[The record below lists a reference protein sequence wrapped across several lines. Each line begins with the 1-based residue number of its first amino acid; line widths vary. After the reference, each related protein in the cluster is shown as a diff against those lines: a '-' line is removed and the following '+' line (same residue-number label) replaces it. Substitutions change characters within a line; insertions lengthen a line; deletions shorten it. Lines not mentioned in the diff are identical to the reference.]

1 MNYTQDTAFVIPKER
16 ILSLGNLAPDV
27 TVYYKHIR
35 KRLEMEDQ
43 LSPTSEDEAVEKMQ
57 ANIERLMHIM
67 GEGPELP
74 DNVVP
79 FDGDKTKLH

>member
-1 MNYTQDTAFVIPKER
+1 MNKE
-16 ILSLGNLAPDV
+16 
-27 TVYYKHIR
+27 
-35 KRLEMEDQ
+35 
-43 LSPTSEDEAVEKMQ
+43 TSEDEAVEKMQ